1 MTNRAHRPSPTFG
14 DFRDFDRAFDRAFV
28 MAAFVVNRHLV
39 DHLLRVGRELMLNDY
54 EALLVWGVLAHQ
66 NIAHLLP
73 PGALP
78 SAVLDDRGLLGGAT
92 EGLRPLRL
100 RDLVQITRLPRE
112 TVRRKLERLAEH
124 RWIERTPRG
133 WLASGARLE
142 PTLREFT
149 RETVRRYLATA
160 DELTRILC
168 AADHE
173 PAAHLQPGSGDLAAP
188 PSGSAADARGRKRP
202 LTRR

>member
-1 MTNRAHRPSPTFG
+1 MTHRAHRPTSTLG
-14 DFRDFDRAFDRAFV
+14 DFHDFDRAFDRAFV

-39 DHLLRVGRELMLNDY
+39 DHMLRVGRELMLDDY

-112 TVRRKLERLAEH
+112 TVRRKLARLAEH

-149 RETVRRYLATA
+149 RETVCRFLAAA
-160 DELTRILC
+160 DELTRILR

-173 PAAHLQPGSGDLAAP
+173 SAARPQRESGNLAAP
-188 PSGSAADARGRKRP
+188 RSGPASSARGRQRP
-202 LTRR
+202 LARR

>member
-1 MTNRAHRPSPTFG
+1 MTHRADRSSSTLG
-14 DFRDFDRAFDRAFV
+14 DFRDFDRAFDHAFV

-39 DHLLRVGRELMLNDY
+39 DHMLRVGRELMVDDY

-78 SAVLDDRGLLGGAT
+78 SALLDDRGLFAANSK
-92 EGLRPLRL
+92 GLRPLRL

-112 TVRRKLERLAEH
+112 TVRRKLARLAEH
-124 RWIERTPRG
+124 RWIEHTSQG
-133 WLASGARLE
+133 WVSSGAHLE

-149 RETVRRYLATA
+149 RETVRRFLATA
-160 DELTRILC
+160 DELSRVLRDADRAQDARPQPVGGDPAGPHTR
-168 AADHE
+168 
-173 PAAHLQPGSGDLAAP
+173 PAAPARARPG
-188 PSGSAADARGRKRP
+188 GR
-202 LTRR
+202 

>member
-1 MTNRAHRPSPTFG
+1 MTNRADRPTSTLG

-39 DHLLRVGRELMLNDY
+39 DHMLRVGRELMLNDY

-78 SAVLDDRGLLGGAT
+78 SAILDDRGLFGA
-92 EGLRPLRL
+92 ESRGLRPLRL

-112 TVRRKLERLAEH
+112 TVRRKLARLAEH
-124 RWIERTPRG
+124 RWIEHTPQG
-133 WLASGARLE
+133 WVSSGARLE
-142 PTLREFT
+142 PTLRDFT
-149 RETVRRYLATA
+149 RETVRRFLATA
-160 DELTRILC
+160 DELSRVLGDADREPNVRARPAGGD
-168 AADHE
+168 AASPRPRP
-173 PAAHLQPGSGDLAAP
+173 PAAARRRPGRS
-188 PSGSAADARGRKRP
+188 
-202 LTRR
+202 